1 MLGAF
6 IIRKISITAL
16 LALAQAWTTTVIRL
30 AKRLQLCF
38 HRWICIDEFLD
49 GQVSS
54 PVFGKGSGFLPLG
67 RLSKAQSQAVA
78 KMAPVMSILGGQES
92 R

>member
-16 LALAQAWTTTVIRL
+16 LALAQARTPTVIRL

-49 GQVSS
+49 G
-54 PVFGKGSGFLPLG
+54 
-67 RLSKAQSQAVA
+67 
-78 KMAPVMSILGGQES
+78 
-92 R
+92 